1 MAHEGWPVQT
11 IDDQFDVLCVE
22 VGWLAEN
29 LALRAGLRHAI
40 NLSVSV
46 LLERL
51 LHHYLSIYPVG
62 I

>member
-40 NLSVSV
+40 NLSVSCTNI
-46 LLERL
+46 ENEPR
-51 LHHYLSIYPVG
+51 
-62 I
+62 